1 MSEGEMEAIL
11 AWAEV
16 AGGYSLTRIYLRVR
30 KLHGISRLDPN
41 YRRYRP
47 YLLSRHLPG
56 TWLYGKQ
63 ILGNRATALHF
74 LQLLQRE
81 LGRTYLR
88 STWGEP
94 GLPGHGREELG
105 IIFLSLH
112 QQAYGTREW
121 TGASL
126 TATLE
131 LMERHME
138 GSWLPGDLIEE
149 DCYELGKTNYN
160 KNIKFPRWVKEVF
173 AYLYGEERQPCLHP
187 LKAPEASGG
196 EGDRQGH

>member
-63 ILGNRATALHF
+63 ILGNRATALRF

-88 STWGEP
+88 STWEEP
-94 GLPGHGREELG
+94 GLPGHEREELG
-105 IIFLSLH
+105 IIFLGLH

-126 TATLE
+126 TATLG

-138 GSWLPGDLIEE
+138 GSWLPGDLIEV
-149 DCYELGKTNYN
+149 DCCELGETNYN
-160 KNIKFPRWVKEVF
+160 KNVKFRRWVQEVIE
-173 AYLYGEERQPCLHP
+173 YLYGEERQSGLYPV
-187 LKAPEASGG
+187 KAPEASGG
-196 EGDRQGH
+196 EGNHQGH